1 MNPDSETSATEDIL
15 DPSSRLLQ
23 VLNDQRLADIDEC
36 VAEQGTKVWINK
48 NVDPK
53 QLVNPVVDFEDVE
66 SITCLTFASLVND
79 FRTVRQLV
87 EAGSDVR
94 ATDWTG
100 STPLHY
106 ACASRV
112 EAQAKVEYML
122 QRDASLV
129 NATNYSENAVLDSK
143 DDETLPC
150 RLLLGVGETL
160 PRYSTPLHVATEHNQ
175 TECIK
180 TLVNDGQS
188 PVNATDGDGWT
199 TLRLASVFGN
209 AEAAEV
215 LVQRPDCR
223 VNATDRWGRSGL
235 HLAAENGH
243 TEAVKVL
250 AEHPNCRVN
259 ATDSDGS
266 TALHTAAWAGHAEAV
281 KVLVSHPRCDVSI
294 IDMWGDTAAVEARRE
309 GHDDIAA
316 LIEAKSKGK
325 R

>member
-100 STPLHY
+100 CTSLHY

-129 NATNYSENAVLDSK
+129 NATNYSENAVLHPESDWSTLNVVPVSEDDDSE
-143 DDETLPC
+143 DDDFEDDSEFDFEYKPKLPH
-150 RLLLGVGETL
+150 
-160 PRYSTPLHVATEHNQ
+160 YSTPLHVAAGHGQ
-175 TECIK
+175 TDCVK
-180 TLVNDGQS
+180 TLVNVGKA
-188 PVNATDGDGWT
+188 PVNATDEWGRT
-199 TLRLASVFGN
+199 ALHLAADAGR
-209 AEAAEV
+209 AEAVAV
-215 LVQRPDCR
+215 LVQHPGCR
-223 VNATDRWGRSGL
+223 VNATTRWEGRTAL
-235 HLAAENGH
+235 HLAVDTGNV
-243 TEAVKVL
+243 EAVKVL
-250 AEHPNCRVN
+250 LSNP
-259 ATDSDGS
+259 S
-266 TALHTAAWAGHAEAV
+266 
-281 KVLVSHPRCDVSI
+281 CDVSI
-294 IDMWGDTAAVEARRE
+294 TDGYGLTAAHTAREQEHSR
-309 GHDDIAA
+309 ITK
-316 LIEAKSKGK
+316 LIKAKAKG
-325 R
+325 

>member
-1 MNPDSETSATEDIL
+1 MNPDSKTSAAKDVS

-23 VLNDQRLADIDEC
+23 ALNDKGPAAIDEC
-36 VAEQGTKVWINK
+36 VAADKPKGWINN

-53 QLVNPVVDFEDVE
+53 QLVNPVVNFEDFE
-66 SITCLTFASLVND
+66 SITCLTFGSLVNN

-87 EAGSDVR
+87 ESGSDVR

-100 STPLHY
+100 CTPLHY

-129 NATNYSENAVLDSK
+129 NATNYSLNAVLHPGRWSL
-143 DDETLPC
+143 T
-150 RLLLGVGETL
+150 RF
-160 PRYSTPLHVATEHNQ
+160 STPLHVAALHGRTG
-175 TECIK
+175 CVK
-180 TLVNDGQS
+180 TLVNVGKS
-188 PVNATDGDGWT
+188 PVNATDERGST
-199 TLRLASVFGN
+199 A
-209 AEAAEV
+209 
-215 LVQRPDCR
+215 
-223 VNATDRWGRSGL
+223 L

-250 AEHPNCRVN
+250 VQHPDCRVN